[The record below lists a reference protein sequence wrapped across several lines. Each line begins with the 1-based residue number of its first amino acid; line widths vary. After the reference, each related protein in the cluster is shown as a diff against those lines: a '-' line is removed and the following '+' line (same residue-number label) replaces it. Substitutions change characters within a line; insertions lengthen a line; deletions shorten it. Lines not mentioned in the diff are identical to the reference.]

1 MDATNLAST
10 MVRSCRWEARP
21 MAKDDSRRYSPSRFR
36 GLRPQWKPGQSGNPK
51 GRPQDVDRARE
62 QIRDF
67 MLCGGGMEQWVALTR
82 HRNPMVRVYVFRDLM
97 RYGFGLPPQEIRVE
111 RHASTVNL
119 HLAAVADPSKYT
131 ALEEARA
138 RVQSLLLDIR
148 ATKAQQPVGEK
159 GDRDGQRRDADG
171 SATETSDSRGDET

>member
-1 MDATNLAST
+1 
-10 MVRSCRWEARP
+10 
-21 MAKDDSRRYSPSRFR
+21 MAKGDGHSYSPSRLR
-36 GLRPQWKPGQSGNPK
+36 GLRQWKPGQSGNPN
-51 GRPQDVDRARE
+51 GRPHDVDRARE

-67 MLCGGGMEQWVALTR
+67 MLRGGGMEQWIALTR
-82 HRNPMVRVYVFRDLM
+82 HGSPLVRVYVFRDLM

-138 RVQSLLLDIR
+138 RVQALLLDTPAAAR
-148 ATKAQQPVGEK
+148 QQPVEEK
-159 GDRDGQRRDADG
+159 GDRDGQRHNADG
-171 SATETSDSRGDET
+171 GAVETSDSRGDET